1 MLKII
6 KSFWVSFLIVVLSIS
21 CMDMASARPKKS
33 KKIAKVLKKNKTRHK
48 KNKRNRSSVM
58 APVVAEAPLDVSTP
72 SDSMPLQED
81 LPQADSN
88 LGSNPDMVPTD
99 ETPPAESIPA
109 ADGDSPA
116 SDASP
121 SETVSE
127 PLADPTGAAD
137 YTAVTEPSNTQETQ
151 NAPAGQTSETL
162 PSSDGL
168 QSSSTDP
175 VETTPASTAD
185 EMQESSSES
194 SPSDTSE
201 SQPESEET
209 SGERKNVLNEEIVTS
224 VSEKTPEE
232 ALAAE
237 SGPTS
242 DEKIEEIK
250 TEQNFL
256 TLKDALEGAYNQS
269 PLLTAEYQVKEAQM
283 ALAGA
288 KRQWLPK
295 TSASL
300 GYSRTSG
307 DYVSSGGLLNAVT
320 RADSQGN
327 TQSGTTQGSLTLQ
340 QNLYSGGATTANILA
355 QEKNLD
361 ATLAAYM
368 GTLRDTLY
376 SAIKSFIELSAR
388 QEVFRLNKAN
398 QALLEK
404 QLEVAQNRYEF
415 GELTRYDVAATQAKL
430 DKAKADVITA
440 LAEVEIAKATFV
452 KVTGITVEKALEKAS
467 EPTHLLPAS
476 KADAIQLALKL
487 SPELQKQEAIAD
499 AAKARTDQ
507 SFSELLPSFDISASA
522 SRKLTDNW
530 GSSYYN
536 NHGRGRQEAV
546 EAGATLSI
554 PLDFRGATQSG
565 IRQQKYSAAQ
575 KRLTAI
581 YERRNVMESVS
592 RYWDLLEAAR
602 AKITQIKS
610 QVNAAKIA
618 VETVTEEFLAG
629 NKTTLDVLTA
639 EQELFSAQVDLVN
652 AEQAVILNSYQ
663 LLATIGQLN
672 TDTLDLQVAQYNPK
686 ADYDTL
692 SFWGTNIN
700 PDERIEA
707 QELSTSLM
715 KEAEASK

>member
-1 MLKII
+1 MIKII

-21 CMDMASARPKKS
+21 CLDTASARPKKS

-48 KNKRNRSSVM
+48 KRRRNPSSTM

-81 LPQADSN
+81 VPQADSN
-88 LGSNPDMVPTD
+88 LGSNTDMTSTG

-109 ADGDSPA
+109 ANGESPA
-116 SDASP
+116 SDTVP

-127 PLADPTGAAD
+127 PLADPTE
-137 YTAVTEPSNTQETQ
+137 AVDPTTLTESSTIQETQ
-151 NAPAGQTSETL
+151 TDSAEDPSETNS
-162 PSSDGL
+162 PSDDL
-168 QSSSTDP
+168 QSSSSEAI
-175 VETTPASTAD
+175 ETAPAPTPD
-185 EMQESSSES
+185 EPQESTSES
-194 SPSDTSE
+194 SPSAPPE
-201 SQPESEET
+201 PQPES
-209 SGERKNVLNEEIVTS
+209 NVLNDEIVTP

-232 ALAAE
+232 ALSAE

-307 DYVSSGGLLNAVT
+307 DYVSSGNLSNART
-320 RADSQGN
+320 RVDSQGN

-388 QEVFRLNKAN
+388 QELFRLNKAN

-440 LAEVEIAKATFV
+440 LSEVEIAKATFV
-452 KVTGITVEKALEKAS
+452 KVTGITVEKALEKPS

-565 IRQQKYSAAQ
+565 IRQQKYAAAQ
-575 KRLTAI
+575 KRLAAI
-581 YERRNVMESVS
+581 YERRNVMELVS
-592 RYWDLLEAAR
+592 RYWDSLEAAR

-672 TDTLDLQVAQYNPK
+672 TETLNLQVAAYNPT
-686 ADYDTL
+686 ADYENL